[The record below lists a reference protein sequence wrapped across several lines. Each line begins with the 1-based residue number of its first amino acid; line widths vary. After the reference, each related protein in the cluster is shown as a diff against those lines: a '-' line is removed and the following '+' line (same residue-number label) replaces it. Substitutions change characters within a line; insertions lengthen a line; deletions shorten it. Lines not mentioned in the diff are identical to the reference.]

1 LKVFLV
7 PWFKTYS
14 GVALRVYV
22 QGYRCLNDCKAEIS
36 TVKGQKVALS
46 LVQAYASSLRL
57 ATFELMRFRM
67 AVEADVPDGVADRL
81 LFALSKLGKIP
92 LSRQIPDALV
102 EHPTLENVERFL
114 SIRALAGPEAALKD
128 FATRVAKSAWTQP
141 AST

>member
-1 LKVFLV
+1 VFFLKVFLV

-46 LVQAYASSLRL
+46 LVQAYAFSLRL
-57 ATFELMRFRM
+57 ATFELMRFRV
-67 AVEADVPDGVADRL
+67 AVEADVPDRVAGRL

-114 SIRALAGPEAALKD
+114 SIRALISVE
-128 FATRVAKSAWTQP
+128 
-141 AST
+141 